1 MLTRFT
7 VLDKFNEEFGL
18 PKGCYIMKEDL
29 EEAIVKKF
37 GSIQYFYHKQVA
49 WTSDYME
56 TQVFPEHYSAG
67 TDFHWECNRISTEKT
82 YYTSIEEA
90 LMGLLIENK
99 KKFKGIVDKVYKKVK
114 V

>member
-7 VLDKFNEEFGL
+7 RLDKFNEEFSL

-29 EEAIVKKF
+29 EEAIIKKF
-37 GSIQYFYHKQVA
+37 GNIQYFYHKQEV

-67 TDFHWECNRISTEKT
+67 ANFYREDNRL
-82 YYTSIEEA
+82 YTKETSYISIEEA
-90 LMGLLIENK
+90 LMGLLLENK
-99 KKFKGIVDKVYKKVK
+99 KKFKGIVDKVYKK
-114 V
+114 

>member
-1 MLTRFT
+1 MLTKST
-7 VLDKFNEEFGL
+7 TLDKFNEEFNI
-18 PKGCYIMKEDL
+18 PKGHLFMKDKL
-29 EEAIVKKF
+29 EEAIIKKY
-37 GSIQYFYHKQVA
+37 GSIQYFYHKQVV

-67 TDFHWECNRISTEKT
+67 TDFHWEDNRISTEKT
-82 YYTSIEEA
+82 SYISIEEA

-99 KKFKGIVDKVYKKVK
+99 KKFKGIVDKVYEKVK